1 MWVPVYVFMYAPV
14 TVCLCVHACACVCK
28 CVFVRVCLWLCAH
41 VSRHECVCVCIYE
54 HMHICLYMCMCMPR
68 YTHTRV
74 QTWVCMT
81 RVHMHAC
88 LCTCACTHVP
98 TCVCQWACVCILS
111 PSSRPSSSASIYLA
125 PLTLITDAVWQTQ
138 INHQC
143 VCAELLRDSMGC
155 SPPGSSV
162 HRDSPGKNTRV
173 ACRALLQGIFPPQG
187 SNPGLPHYRQILYPL
202 SHHGSPNHQS
212 LIQLLVNFIHSAS
225 KCL

>member
-1 MWVPVYVFMYAPV
+1 MWVPVYVFLYAPV

-28 CVFVRVCLWLCAH
+28 CVFVRVCMWLCAH

-54 HMHICLYMCMCMPR
+54 HMHICLYVCICVPG
-68 YTHTRV
+68 YTHT
-74 QTWVCMT
+74 CANLN
-81 RVHMHAC
+81 VHDLCAYAC
-88 LCTCACTHVP
+88 VSMYMCVYTCAYMCVP
-98 TCVCQWACVCILS
+98 VSMWCILS
-111 PSSRPSSSASIYLA
+111 PSSRPSSSSSIYLS
-125 PLTLITDAVWQTQ
+125 PLKLITDAVWQTQ

-143 VCAELLRDSMGC
+143 MCAELLSDSMGC

-162 HRDSPGKNTRV
+162 RRDSPGKNTRV

-202 SHHGSPNHQS
+202 SHHWSPNHQS

-225 KCL
+225 KYL